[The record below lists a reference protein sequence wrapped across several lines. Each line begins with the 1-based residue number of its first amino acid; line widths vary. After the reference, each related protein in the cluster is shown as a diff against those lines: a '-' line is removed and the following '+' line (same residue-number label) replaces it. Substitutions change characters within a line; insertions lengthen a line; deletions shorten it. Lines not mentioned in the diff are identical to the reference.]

1 MARSSDAIFPLS
13 LIRDKSF
20 QLRQIRRVLWVCL
33 FFVVQ
38 STLLLGVF
46 YHNIL
51 GGIVEGTAPLLFASE
66 EMQSLS
72 ERVPTAGAV
81 MGKWMLWMMMINAVV
96 TIAIAI
102 YILRKLGNP
111 ILAMRRA
118 LTEIGNGN
126 LDVRLRTG
134 DATEFSE
141 LSAALN
147 SALEQI
153 QRHIEQARKETRLL
167 DEMDQQPVP
176 DSAKLQKA
184 LHNCRVALDY
194 FDGDVIGD
202 TDRPAANRNR
212 V

>member
-13 LIRDKSF
+13 LVKDKSF
-20 QLRQIRRVLWVCL
+20 QLRQIRRVLWICL

-38 STLLLGVF
+38 STLLLGIF
-46 YHNIL
+46 YHNLL
-51 GGIVEGTAPLLFASE
+51 GGIVEGTAPLMFASE

-81 MGKWMLWMMMINAVV
+81 MGKWMLWMLALNAVV
-96 TIAIAI
+96 TVAIAV

-111 ILAMRRA
+111 MLAMRRA

-141 LSAALN
+141 LSTALN

-153 QRHIEQARKETRLL
+153 QRHIEQARKETQLL
-167 DEMDQQPVP
+167 DALDQQPVP
-176 DSAKLQKA
+176 DPEELKKA
-184 LHNCRVALDY
+184 LLNCRTALNY
-194 FDGDVIGD
+194 FDVID
-202 TDRPAANRNR
+202 DADRPAANRNH
-212 V
+212 

>member
-13 LIRDKSF
+13 LIKDKTF
-20 QLRQIRRVLWVCL
+20 QLRQIRRVLWICL

-51 GGIVEGTAPLLFASE
+51 GEIVEGTAPLMFASE

-81 MGKWMLWMMMINAVV
+81 MGKWMLWMLALNAVV
-96 TIAIAI
+96 TVAIAV

-111 ILAMRRA
+111 MLAMRRA
-118 LTEIGNGN
+118 LNDIGKGN

-134 DATEFSE
+134 DSTEFSE
-141 LSAALN
+141 LSVALN

-153 QRHIEQARKETRLL
+153 QRHIQQAHKETQLL
-167 DEMDQQPVP
+167 DNLDQQPVP
-176 DSAKLQKA
+176 DSAELKKA
-184 LHNCRVALDY
+184 LLNCRTALDY
-194 FDGDVIGD
+194 FDGDVVD
-202 TDRPAANRNR
+202 EADRPAANRNH
-212 V
+212 

>member
-13 LIRDKSF
+13 LIKDKTF
-20 QLRQIRRVLWVCL
+20 QLRQIRRVLWICL

-51 GGIVEGTAPLLFASE
+51 GEIVEGTAPLMFASE

-81 MGKWMLWMMMINAVV
+81 MGKWMLWMLALNAVISV
-96 TIAIAI
+96 AIAV

-118 LTEIGNGN
+118 LTDIGNGN
-126 LDVRLRTG
+126 LDVRLRVG

-141 LSAALN
+141 LSTALN

-153 QRHIEQARKETRLL
+153 QRHIEQAREETRLL
-167 DEMDQQPVP
+167 DNMDQQPVP
-176 DSAKLQKA
+176 DAAELKKA
-184 LHNCRVALDY
+184 LHNCRAALDY
-194 FDGDVIGD
+194 FDVELVDDAG
-202 TDRPAANRNR
+202 RPAANRNH
-212 V
+212 

>member
-13 LIRDKSF
+13 LIKDKTF
-20 QLRQIRRVLWVCL
+20 QLRQIRRVLWICL

-46 YHNIL
+46 YHNML
-51 GGIVEGTAPLLFASE
+51 GGIVEGTAPLMFASE

-81 MGKWMLWMMMINAVV
+81 MAKWMLWMLALNAVI
-96 TIAIAI
+96 TASIAV

-111 ILAMRRA
+111 MLAMRRA
-118 LTEIGNGN
+118 LTDIGNGN

-134 DATEFSE
+134 DASEFSE
-141 LSAALN
+141 LSTALN

-153 QRHIEQARKETRLL
+153 QRHIEKAREETRLL
-167 DEMDQQPVP
+167 DEMDQQPAP
-176 DSAKLQKA
+176 DSAELQKA
-184 LHNCRVALDY
+184 LRNCRAALNY
-194 FDGDVIGD
+194 FDVDVVEGS
-202 TDRPAANRNR
+202 DRPAANRNH
-212 V
+212 

>member
-13 LIRDKSF
+13 LVKDKSF
-20 QLRQIRRVLWVCL
+20 QLRQIRRVLWICL

-38 STLLLGVF
+38 STLLLGIF
-46 YHNIL
+46 YHNLL
-51 GGIVEGTAPLLFASE
+51 GGIVEGTAPLMFASE

-81 MGKWMLWMMMINAVV
+81 MGKWMLWMLALNAVV
-96 TIAIAI
+96 TLAIAV

-111 ILAMRRA
+111 MLAMRRA

-141 LSAALN
+141 LSTALN

-153 QRHIEQARKETRLL
+153 QRHIEQARKETQLL
-167 DEMDQQPVP
+167 DALDQQPVP
-176 DSAKLQKA
+176 DPEELKKA
-184 LHNCRVALDY
+184 LLNCRTALNY
-194 FDGDVIGD
+194 FDVID
-202 TDRPAANRNR
+202 DADRPAANRNH
-212 V
+212 

>member
-13 LIRDKSF
+13 LVKDKSF
-20 QLRQIRRVLWVCL
+20 QLRQIRRVLWICL

-38 STLLLGVF
+38 STLLLGIF

-51 GGIVEGTAPLLFASE
+51 GGIVEGTAPLMFASE

-81 MGKWMLWMMMINAVV
+81 MGKWMLWMLALNAVV
-96 TIAIAI
+96 TVAIAV

-111 ILAMRRA
+111 MLAMRRA

-141 LSAALN
+141 LSTALN

-153 QRHIEQARKETRLL
+153 QRHIEQARKETQLL
-167 DEMDQQPVP
+167 DALDQQPVP
-176 DSAKLQKA
+176 DPEELKKA
-184 LHNCRVALDY
+184 LLNCRTALNY
-194 FDGDVIGD
+194 FDVID
-202 TDRPAANRNR
+202 DADRPAANRNH
-212 V
+212 